1 MTDRGALRRCLLLA
15 LVLVGG
21 CGGTDAETPD
31 GGGGAADAGGDG
43 AATGDGA
50 MPDGAG
56 SVDATPPIASGS
68 VTDEAGACQRGVGT
82 LARTTCRRAR
92 VACPGVADM
101 VVELRVTEPPAG
113 VPRLGTVIFG
123 TGGGGGGFYDQDAT
137 AQAML
142 ARLAGRG
149 FRVVQ
154 RAWNGAL
161 DGWLTGPGGVGAL
174 SCRYGALLGW
184 VHQHLHAAGTA
195 LPMCASGNSGGSAEV
210 AYALARWGGGELLDL
225 AVPSGGPPMGRI
237 DHGCLDGADPT
248 WVAEC
253 RALVPAAS
261 FTCGQVS
268 CAYNG
273 SQQIIDNAYTPA
285 QPCGQALAAQ
295 RATFLA
301 DSVLAP
307 GALLAYPRTRVHFV
321 MGAQD
326 CSEAVSLGLLWHR
339 AISTDKQLT
348 IVPATPHAVF
358 STSAGAA
365 AIEDAI
371 VQGCVARH

>member
-1 MTDRGALRRCLLLA
+1 MSHERASRWCLLLA

-21 CGGTDAETPD
+21 CGGTDAERP
-31 GGGGAADAGGDG
+31 DAGGDAALASDG
-43 AATGDGA
+43 GRPDVATGVVDAATA
-50 MPDGAG
+50 QP
-56 SVDATPPIASGS
+56 SGS
-68 VTDEAGACQRGVGT
+68 VTDEAGTCQRGVGT

-113 VPRLGTVIFG
+113 VPGLGTVIFG

-184 VHQHLHAAGTA
+184 VHQHLHAAGTT
-195 LPMCASGNSGGSAEV
+195 LPLCASGNSGGSAEV
-210 AYALARWGGGELLDL
+210 AYALTRWGGGDLLDL

-248 WVAEC
+248 WLAEC
-253 RALVPAAS
+253 RGVVPAAS

-285 QPCGQALAAQ
+285 QPCGQALAAE
-295 RATFLA
+295 RASFLA

-307 GALLAYPRTRVHFV
+307 GAQLAYPRTRVHFV

-339 AISTDKQLT
+339 AVSTDKQLT
-348 IVPATPHAVF
+348 IVPGTPHAVF